1 MSNAFSNSSA
11 RRGLTLVEVVAGLLL
26 LATLLTAV
34 LTAFRTHATQIRRA
48 RERLQANDMANELL
62 RGWQA
67 QGAMPPIG
75 TQKLLDGTDGWAWRI
90 AANGFI
96 QTEPVRIGSVRV
108 DIVRP
113 DGAANDEILSSVSVV
128 VPGGTTGT
136 K

>member
-1 MSNAFSNSSA
+1 MSNAFSISSA

-34 LTAFRTHATQIRRA
+34 LTAFRTHAAQIRHA

-62 RGWQA
+62 RGWLA

-75 TQKLLDGTDGWAWRI
+75 TQKPLDGTDGWAWRI
-90 AANGFI
+90 AADGLV
-96 QTEPVRIGSVRV
+96 QTEPVRIESIRV
-108 DIVRP
+108 EIVRSG
-113 DGAANDEILSSVSVV
+113 DALNEEILSSVSVV
-128 VPGGTTGT
+128 APGGATAT